1 MKFGYQ
7 GGYLMDN
14 RMAFSN
20 SEYLSYR
27 TQNGVPD
34 QLTETIDRFPVL
46 QRVRYDAFFAQEAWT
61 MGRLDAAGRAAA
73 RYRLEHFPRGGD
85 WRRPVPAQ
93 R

>member
-1 MKFGYQ
+1 MLGAQSMKFGYQ

-14 RMAFSN
+14 RKAFSN

-46 QRVRYDAFFAQEAWT
+46 QRVRL
-61 MGRLDAAGRAAA
+61 RRVLCAG
-73 RYRLEHFPRGGD
+73 GVD
-85 WRRPVPAQ
+85 DRPA
-93 R
+93 